1 MDKLQDNPSTHSVIL
16 KGVLHIA
23 YLEAPH
29 MLNGHVFGLAVARFQ
44 IFVQCGKDLMKEAE

>member
-1 MDKLQDNPSTHSVIL
+1 MDKLQDNPSAHSVIL

-44 IFVQCGKDLMKEAE
+44 IFVQCGKNLMKEAE